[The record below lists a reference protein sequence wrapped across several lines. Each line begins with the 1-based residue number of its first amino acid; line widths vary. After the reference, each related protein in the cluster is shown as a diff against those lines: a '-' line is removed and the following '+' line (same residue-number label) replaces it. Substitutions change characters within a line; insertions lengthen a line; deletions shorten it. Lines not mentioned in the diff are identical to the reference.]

1 MMLYGQNVLVN
12 EQLCELA
19 IPFFKEGCDG
29 PDFDCSEFNKVKT
42 SSFYL
47 IWSLNSKGY

>member
-12 EQLCELA
+12 ELA

-29 PDFDCSEFNKVKT
+29 TDFDCSEFNEVKT
-42 SSFYL
+42 SCFYL

>member
-12 EQLCELA
+12 EQLCELT

-29 PDFDCSEFNKVKT
+29 TDFDCSEFNKVKT
-42 SSFYL
+42 SCFYL